1 MRAGEVV
8 GVCGVEGNGQTELA
22 ECVAGMRPVMGG
34 SVTLCGRDVTGQT
47 PGRIREAGLS
57 YIPED
62 RISTGMDVKASVA
75 ENLIVGKQRTP
86 AFSRLGCLLYT
97 SPEEGRYAFL
107 TCGFPPACLT
117 FHTRYSI
124 KKDGA
129 SALLPRRR
137 AAWKNHRKGD
147 HFYGP

>member
-1 MRAGEVV
+1 
-8 GVCGVEGNGQTELA
+8 
-22 ECVAGMRPVMGG
+22 MRPVMGG

-86 AFSRLGCLLYT
+86 AFSRLGIHLRRGQVKKYAQELTRTFDIRTSGVDEPAGSLSGGNMQKVVLAREFSFGSPVLLVCQ
-97 SPEEGRYAFL
+97 P
-107 TCGFPPACLT
+107 
-117 FHTRYSI
+117 TRGVDI
-124 KKDGA
+124 GA
-129 SALLPRRR
+129 T
-137 AAWKNHRKGD
+137 
-147 HFYGP
+147 